1 MDRGFFGVLDT
12 KFGTKPTMSFF
23 GIWYFIALLCNV
35 LEMKYSIYISVF
47 MIGMAI
53 GGSAN
58 FTTSLPATVFG
69 RHGFEKAN
77 SVVFPIQGIVTSLN
91 FLLSG
96 VSIAI
101 TGSLRGAYIIFMGI
115 LIVNIFLISRIKEHK
130 FNKDFNA
137 VETPNTLDT

>member
-1 MDRGFFGVLDT
+1 
-12 KFGTKPTMSFF
+12 
-23 GIWYFIALLCNV
+23 
-35 LEMKYSIYISVF
+35 MKYSIYLSIF

-58 FTTSLPATVFG
+58 FTTSLPAAVFG

-77 SVVFPIQGIVTSLN
+77 SVIFPIQGIITSLN

-96 VSIAI
+96 VSISI
-101 TGSLRGAYIIFMGI
+101 TGSLTGAYILFMGI
-115 LIVNIFLISRIKEHK
+115 LIVNIFLISRVEEHK

-137 VETPNTLDT
+137 VETPNTIDT